1 MKTPLLYLI
10 GGVIVAGAAVMYWKA
25 QQPAGHV
32 MTPQNTAQTT
42 EGAPLAEV
50 TVPAEFS
57 SSAKIGEQVFNGKC
71 ASCHGVNAAGQ
82 NGIAPPLIHK
92 IYEPNHHGDMAFL
105 LAAQNGVRAH
115 HWRFGDMPPVEGVTQ
130 GDIKS
135 VVTYIRELQRENGI
149 M

>member
-25 QQPAGHV
+25 QQPAGHT
-32 MTPQNTAQTT
+32 MAAQYT
-42 EGAPLAEV
+42 EGAPLADV
-50 TVPAEFS
+50 FVPTELS
-57 SSAKIGEQVFNGKC
+57 SPAKFGEQVYNEKC

-105 LAAQNGVRAH
+105 LATQNGVRAH

-130 GDIKS
+130 ADIKS
-135 VVTYIRELQRENGI
+135 IVTYIRELQRENGI